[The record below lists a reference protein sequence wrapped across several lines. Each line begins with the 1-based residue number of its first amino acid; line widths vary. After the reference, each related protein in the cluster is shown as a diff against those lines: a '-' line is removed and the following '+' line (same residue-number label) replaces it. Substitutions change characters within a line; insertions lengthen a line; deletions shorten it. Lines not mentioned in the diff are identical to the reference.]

1 MVGRVLCGFDA
12 RLKRLTVSRR
22 GNMLQRV
29 IGRIISYPTSYYER
43 NSKGK
48 LTRKSSKS
56 RLHSLPAGS
65 VVIFMCVHFSFWVQK
80 ESNYHSI
87 SHHFITSLCIP
98 CSMSHQ
104 FFRDSGRQENLRKGQ
119 GGCQQ
124 HLHATFLAY
133 RPQPVVMYATY

>member
-29 IGRIISYPTSYYER
+29 IGRIICPFHPISYYER
-43 NSKGK
+43 NH
-48 LTRKSSKS
+48 RKS
-56 RLHSLPAGS
+56 RLHALPSCS
-65 VVIFMCVHFSFWVQK
+65 VVIFTCVHLSFWVQE
-80 ESNYHSI
+80 ESNYHGI

-104 FFRDSGRQENLRKGQ
+104 FLRDSGRQENLRKGQ

-133 RPQPVVMYATY
+133 RPQPLVMYATY